1 MFVEQSCLDSG
12 RTGLAWLMTGLPEP
26 NFQQLALNKK
36 RSTLTPFAKL
46 APPTWIAA
54 NLSYLKDVDMFD
66 TRLRQLG
73 VGKSQNLPSAEA
85 DAEDRSQKPKFKQRD
100 PKRSRAAPLHEPK
113 AGGHR
118 TELSGAM

>member
-73 VGKSQNLPSAEA
+73 VRKSQNLPSAEA
-85 DAEDRSQKPKFKQRD
+85 DAEDRSQKPKFKPRK
-100 PKRSRAAPLHEPK
+100 PK
-113 AGGHR
+113 GGKGAKGS
-118 TELSGAM
+118 EAVSGSSTA